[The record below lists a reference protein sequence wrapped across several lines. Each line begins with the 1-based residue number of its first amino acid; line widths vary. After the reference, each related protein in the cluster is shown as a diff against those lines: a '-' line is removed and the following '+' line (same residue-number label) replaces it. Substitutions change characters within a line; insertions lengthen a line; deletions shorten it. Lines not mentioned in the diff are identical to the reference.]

1 MALKKPS
8 EYFKKESTSV
18 SNSVQ
23 ELVKTPE
30 LNTFSDAFESFKK
43 NLGKIEVL
51 SEFSET
57 LDNYRINIERVNHLS
72 EKVED
77 IQNEI
82 QNLLKKED
90 LDRAIMSQLLVVEQS
105 IQDLQNKVKGIN
117 EKNLTEIRLDVAG
130 LTESVSEFLEV
141 EVPKYKKLVV
151 DSELRTNGRYEELEA
166 NINSTLEGIGEFVD
180 KKYEELTESLQGI
193 NENSLSGIVEDFKK
207 LDEAVLELKEQE
219 IPKYKGFI
227 VETERKT
234 EVKLDEFSQKLEES
248 IGNLNHKVDNT
259 LVDFDENVAE
269 RIDSIQNSLL
279 EFIQVE
285 SPKYNKL
292 LIENK
297 LKTEEE
303 VKIIQRNI
311 EEKIDTFVNDIEDLK
326 KTALNDSESLNQF
339 VKENIDSFR
348 VLLDETQK
356 DVKKTLS
363 TYTNISKTFE
373 DKVTKDNDKIYEYE
387 GTLNQYSEKIEDCLY
402 QLGSFKEEIRINGEL
417 YDEWRDNLEFEL
429 DQKIQ
434 SHRENISEEIVIIQD
449 SLSKKVS
456 DLEIEIVRNESHIK
470 KQNKNL
476 EQVQEDVLSAIR
488 RLNLEEL
495 EEQNYELGK
504 KVKYLEE
511 VFEKFSEKEILTEN
525 IIVEPP
531 QVKNEDP
538 LTPLDR
544 NFVTLDQLNQHYR
557 LFLNRIQQQLAT
569 IGGGGETQLKYLDDI
584 VGIATNASAYN
595 NKFLKYNHSIGK
607 FEFVSVGSGSQ
618 DLNDTL
624 QLGNTSS
631 FGMSVGVT
639 TVTSLNVDSVA
650 NFDTN
655 TITFSSSSPTQ
666 IYSFS
671 ASQYRSARLQI
682 QITQGTDYQTSDIL
696 LIHNGSSVNI
706 VEYASISTNDYLGT
720 FDSLVSNGN
729 VSLRVLMG
737 SSSSSTIKVVSQTIS
752 L

>member
-1 MALKKPS
+1 MYRYIVIIVALKKPS
-8 EYFKKESTSV
+8 EYFKKETTSIN
-18 SNSVQ
+18 NSVQ
-23 ELVKTPE
+23 ELVNAPE

-57 LDNYRINIERVNHLS
+57 LDNYRVNIERVNFLS

-141 EVPKYKKLVV
+141 EVPKYKKLVI
-151 DSELRTNGRYEELEA
+151 DSELRTNDRYEELES
-166 NINSTLEGIGEFVD
+166 NVNSTLEGIGEFVD
-180 KKYEELTESLQGI
+180 NKYQKLTESLQGI

-227 VETERKT
+227 VENERKT
-234 EVKLDEFSQKLEES
+234 EVSLDEFNQKLDKSLINFDEKVQES
-248 IGNLNHKVDNT
+248 IQYLDDKFDKKITIFQDSIEEIDEKFIELKEQEIPKYKRFIVETEKKTESKLNE
-259 LVDFDENVAE
+259 FDEKLDTTINEVLEVVNSVEVLNSDTE
-269 RIDSIQNSLL
+269 R
-279 EFIQVE
+279 
-285 SPKYNKL
+285 
-292 LIENK
+292 
-297 LKTEEE
+297 
-303 VKIIQRNI
+303 KISKNI
-311 EEKIDTFVNDIEDLK
+311 EDVQDLQSRVNVELKNVEEHKEK
-326 KTALNDSESLNQF
+326 
-339 VKENIDSFR
+339 
-348 VLLDETQK
+348 
-356 DVKKTLS
+356 
-363 TYTNISKTFE
+363 
-373 DKVTKDNDKIYEYE
+373 
-387 GTLNQYSEKIEDCLY
+387 
-402 QLGSFKEEIRINGEL
+402 
-417 YDEWRDNLEFEL
+417 
-429 DQKIQ
+429 
-434 SHRENISEEIVIIQD
+434 
-449 SLSKKVS
+449 LSKKVI
-456 DLEIEIVRNESHIK
+456 DLEVEIVRNESHIK
-470 KQNKNL
+470 SQNEYIENIQEEVRDVISKLQIEKFEEKNH
-476 EQVQEDVLSAIR
+476 
-488 RLNLEEL
+488 EL
-495 EEQNYELGK
+495 TK
-504 KVKYLEE
+504 KIKYLEE
-511 VFEKFSEKEILTEN
+511 IFEKFNEKEILSEN

-531 QVKNEDP
+531 STKNEDP
-538 LTPLDR
+538 LTPLDQ

-607 FEFVSVGSGSQ
+607 FEFVSVGAGSQ

-631 FGMSVGVT
+631 LGMSVGVT

-671 ASQYRSARLQI
+671 ATQYRSAKLQI
-682 QITQGTDYQTSDIL
+682 QITQGSDYQTSDIL
-696 LIHNGSSVNI
+696 LIHNGSVVNI

-720 FDSLVSNGN
+720 FDALISSGN

>member
-1 MALKKPS
+1 VALKKPS

-130 LTESVSEFLEV
+130 LTESVNEFLEV

-151 DSELRTNGRYEELEA
+151 DSELRTNGRYEELET

-207 LDEAVLELKEQE
+207 FDEAVLELKEQE

-234 EVKLDEFSQKLEES
+234 EVKLDEFSQKLDKTLVNFDEKVQES
-248 IGNLNHKVDNT
+248 IQYLDDKVAKKIGIFQDSIEEIDEKFIELKEQEIPKYKRFIVEAEKKTESKLNE
-259 LVDFDENVAE
+259 FDEKLDTTISEVLEVVNSVEVLNSDTE
-269 RIDSIQNSLL
+269 R
-279 EFIQVE
+279 
-285 SPKYNKL
+285 K
-292 LIENK
+292 
-297 LKTEEE
+297 
-303 VKIIQRNI
+303 
-311 EEKIDTFVNDIEDLK
+311 
-326 KTALNDSESLNQF
+326 
-339 VKENIDSFR
+339 
-348 VLLDETQK
+348 
-356 DVKKTLS
+356 
-363 TYTNISKTFE
+363 ISK
-373 DKVTKDNDKIYEYE
+373 
-387 GTLNQYSEKIEDCLY
+387 KIEDVQDL
-402 QLGSFKEEIRINGEL
+402 QTRVDVELKNVEEHKE
-417 YDEWRDNLEFEL
+417 
-429 DQKIQ
+429 K
-434 SHRENISEEIVIIQD
+434 
-449 SLSKKVS
+449 LSKKVT
-456 DLEIEIVRNESHIK
+456 DLEVEIVRNENHIK
-470 KQNKNL
+470 SQNEYIENIQEEVRDVISKL
-476 EQVQEDVLSAIR
+476 QVEK
-488 RLNLEEL
+488 LEEK
-495 EEQNYELGK
+495 NHELTK
-504 KVKYLEE
+504 KIKYLEE
-511 VFEKFSEKEILTEN
+511 IFEKFNEKEILSEN

-531 QVKNEDP
+531 QVKTEDP

-607 FEFVSVGSGSQ
+607 FEFVSVGAGSQ
-618 DLNDTL
+618 NLDETL

-720 FDSLVSNGN
+720 FDALVSNGN

>member
-8 EYFKKESTSV
+8 EYFKKKTTPLD
-18 SNSVQ
+18 NSIQ
-23 ELVKTPE
+23 ELVKSPE

-57 LDNYRINIERVNHLS
+57 YRVNIERVNHLS

-90 LDRAIMSQLLVVEQS
+90 LDRVIMSQLLVVEKSIRDVQS
-105 IQDLQNKVKGIN
+105 KVKGIN

-130 LTESVSEFLEV
+130 LTESV
-141 EVPKYKKLVV
+141 K
-151 DSELRTNGRYEELEA
+151 
-166 NINSTLEGIGEFVD
+166 
-180 KKYEELTESLQGI
+180 
-193 NENSLSGIVEDFKK
+193 
-207 LDEAVLELKEQE
+207 E
-219 IPKYKGFI
+219 IPKYKRFI
-227 VETERKT
+227 VETEKKT
-234 EVKLDEFSQKLEES
+234 ESKLNEFDEKLDTTINEVLEVVNSVEV
-248 IGNLNHKVDNT
+248 LNSGT
-259 LVDFDENVAE
+259 E
-269 RIDSIQNSLL
+269 R
-279 EFIQVE
+279 
-285 SPKYNKL
+285 K
-292 LIENK
+292 
-297 LKTEEE
+297 
-303 VKIIQRNI
+303 
-311 EEKIDTFVNDIEDLK
+311 
-326 KTALNDSESLNQF
+326 
-339 VKENIDSFR
+339 
-348 VLLDETQK
+348 
-356 DVKKTLS
+356 
-363 TYTNISKTFE
+363 ISK
-373 DKVTKDNDKIYEYE
+373 
-387 GTLNQYSEKIEDCLY
+387 KIEDVQNL
-402 QLGSFKEEIRINGEL
+402 QSRVNVELKNVEEHKE
-417 YDEWRDNLEFEL
+417 
-429 DQKIQ
+429 K
-434 SHRENISEEIVIIQD
+434 
-449 SLSKKVS
+449 LSKKVT
-456 DLEIEIVRNESHIK
+456 DLEVEIVRNENHIK
-470 KQNKNL
+470 SQNEYIENIQEEVRDVISKL
-476 EQVQEDVLSAIR
+476 QVEK
-488 RLNLEEL
+488 LEEK
-495 EEQNYELGK
+495 NHELTK
-504 KVKYLEE
+504 KIKYLEE
-511 VFEKFSEKEILTEN
+511 IFEKFNEKEILSEN

-538 LTPLDR
+538 LTPLDQ
-544 NFVTLDQLNQHYR
+544 NFVTLNQLNQHYR

-607 FEFVSVGSGSQ
+607 FEFVSVGAGSQ

-631 FGMSVGVT
+631 LGMSVGVA
-639 TVTSLNVDSVA
+639 TVTSLNVEGVA

-671 ASQYRSARLQI
+671 AAQYRSAKLQI
-682 QITQGTDYQTSDIL
+682 QITQGTNYQTSDIL
-696 LIHNGSSVNI
+696 LIHNGSAVNI

-720 FDSLVSNGN
+720 FDALISGGN

>member
-8 EYFKKESTSV
+8 EYFKKETTSV
-18 SNSVQ
+18 NNSVQ

-57 LDNYRINIERVNHLS
+57 LDNYRVNIERVNFLS

-130 LTESVSEFLEV
+130 LNESVSEFLEV
-141 EVPKYKKLVV
+141 EVPKYKKLVI
-151 DSELRTNGRYEELEA
+151 DSELRTNDRYEELES
-166 NINSTLEGIGEFVD
+166 NVNSTLEGIGEFVD
-180 KKYEELTESLQGI
+180 NKYQKLTESLQGI

-207 LDEAVLELKEQE
+207 LDEAVLQLKEQE

-227 VETERKT
+227 VENERKT
-234 EVKLDEFSQKLEES
+234 EVSLDEFNQKLDKALINFDEKVQES
-248 IGNLNHKVDNT
+248 IQYLDDKVDKKIGIFQDSIEEIDEKFIKLKEQEIPKYKRFIVETEKKTESKLNE
-259 LVDFDENVAE
+259 FDEKLDTTINEVLEVVNSVEVLNSDTE
-269 RIDSIQNSLL
+269 R
-279 EFIQVE
+279 
-285 SPKYNKL
+285 
-292 LIENK
+292 
-297 LKTEEE
+297 
-303 VKIIQRNI
+303 KISKNI
-311 EEKIDTFVNDIEDLK
+311 EDVQDLQSRVNVELKNVEEHKEK
-326 KTALNDSESLNQF
+326 
-339 VKENIDSFR
+339 
-348 VLLDETQK
+348 
-356 DVKKTLS
+356 
-363 TYTNISKTFE
+363 
-373 DKVTKDNDKIYEYE
+373 
-387 GTLNQYSEKIEDCLY
+387 
-402 QLGSFKEEIRINGEL
+402 
-417 YDEWRDNLEFEL
+417 
-429 DQKIQ
+429 
-434 SHRENISEEIVIIQD
+434 
-449 SLSKKVS
+449 LSKKVI
-456 DLEIEIVRNESHIK
+456 DLEVEIVRNESHIK
-470 KQNKNL
+470 SQNEYIENI
-476 EQVQEDVLSAIR
+476 QEEVRDVISKLQIEK
-488 RLNLEEL
+488 LEEK
-495 EEQNYELGK
+495 NHELTK
-504 KVKYLEE
+504 KIKYLEE
-511 VFEKFSEKEILTEN
+511 IFEKFNEKEILSEN

-531 QVKNEDP
+531 STKNEDP
-538 LTPLDR
+538 LTPLDQ

-607 FEFVSVGSGSQ
+607 FEFVSVGAGSQ

-624 QLGNTSS
+624 QLGNSS
-631 FGMSVGVT
+631 SLGMSVGVA
-639 TVTSLNVDSVA
+639 TVTSLDVDSVA

-655 TITFSSSSPTQ
+655 TITFGSSSPTQ

-671 ASQYRSARLQI
+671 ATQYRSAKLQI
-682 QITQGTDYQTSDIL
+682 QITQGSDYQTSDIL
-696 LIHNGSSVNI
+696 LIHNGSVVNI

-720 FDSLVSNGN
+720 FDALISGGN

-737 SSSSSTIKVVSQTIS
+737 SSSSSTIKVVSQAIS